1 MSELGRRQRA
11 AACEK
16 SLHEFVKEFWHILE
30 PQTPL
35 IDGWPLFA
43 MCLHLEAVSAGK
55 IKRLLINIS
64 PGSMKSLL
72 VNVFWPAWEWIQNPH
87 YRYVTFSYA
96 AHLTQRDNNRFRELV
111 NSNEYKQLFGNRF
124 TLVKIGEQLVSNN
137 KTGWKVAS
145 SVGGVG
151 TGERGD
157 RVILD
162 DPHNVKQRESEKVR
176 GDTVDWFT
184 SAMSN
189 RLNNLETGVI
199 IVIMQRVH
207 QEDVSGFIIDPKRDL
222 GYTHLM
228 IPAEFEPDR
237 KCYTSIGWEDPRHND
252 GEIFWPE
259 RFTADVLRQELSRM
273 GQYDYAGQ
281 YQQRPVPKGGA
292 IFRDEWWQYLEM
304 PYHGRPPMGFEY
316 IVASLDPAYTS
327 KQQNDYSALT
337 VWGVWRN
344 RDDEPKVYLI
354 DAWQKRLTLHGSTDE
369 RKVRGENDEDNRAR
383 TSHEWGLVEW
393 VAYTCKRHKIDRLL
407 IEAKASGLSVAQ
419 EISRLYSLEGWGI
432 ELVDPRGDK
441 EARAHSIV
449 PLFSDKFIFIPA
461 AVEGNELMP
470 YDFAD
475 ELMRQCEVFP
485 RGSHDDLVDSMTQ
498 ALRHLRDVGL
508 AIRREE
514 HHHDVEEAM
523 KYRPTPPPLY
533 EI

>member
-1 MSELGRRQRA
+1 MSELGRRQKA

-16 SLHEFVKEFWHILE
+16 SLYEFVKTFWHILE

-35 IDGWPLFA
+35 VEGWPLFA
-43 MCLHLEAVSAGK
+43 MCLHLEAVTNGK
-55 IKRLLINIS
+55 VKRLLINIS

-72 VNVFWPAWEWIQNPH
+72 VNVFWPAWEWIRFPH

-111 NSNEYKQLFGNRF
+111 ICQEYKSLFGDRF
-124 TLVKIGEQLVSNN
+124 KLVKVGEQLVSND

-176 GDTVDWFT
+176 TDTVDWFS

-189 RLNNLETGVI
+189 RLNDLENGVI

-207 QEDVSGFIIDPKRDL
+207 QEDVSGFILLHGL
-222 GYTHLM
+222 GYVHLM

-237 KCYTSIGWEDPRHND
+237 KCYTSIGWEDPRKVE
-252 GEIFWPE
+252 GEIFWE
-259 RFTADVLRQELSRM
+259 ARFSRNTLDQELSRM
-273 GQYDYAGQ
+273 GPYDYAGQ
-281 YQQRPVPKGGA
+281 YQQRPTPKGGA
-292 IFRDEWWQYLEM
+292 IFRDEWWQYYEM
-304 PYHGRPPMGFEY
+304 PYHGRFPMRFEY
-316 IVASLDPAYTS
+316 VIASLDPAYTA

-337 VWGVWRN
+337 IWGIWRN
-344 RDDEPKVYLI
+344 REDEPKVMLI
-354 DAWQKRLTLHGSTDE
+354 DGWQKRLTLHGTTDE
-369 RKVRGENDEDNRAR
+369 HKIEGEGGEENRIR
-383 TSHEWGLVEW
+383 TSHSWGLIEW
-393 VAYTCKRHKIDRLL
+393 VAYSCKLRKVDRLL

-419 EISRLYSLEGWGI
+419 EISRLYQQEGWGI
-432 ELVDPRGDK
+432 ELIDPRSDK
-441 EARAHSIV
+441 EARAHSII
-449 PLFSDKFIFIPA
+449 PLFSDKFIFIPSS
-461 AVEGNELMP
+461 VEDNELIP
-470 YDFAD
+470 YEFAD
-475 ELMRQCEVFP
+475 ELIRQCEVFP

-514 HHHDVEEAM
+514 YAHDYEEAR
-523 KYRPTPPPLY
+523 KYRPPLPPLY
-533 EI
+533 QT